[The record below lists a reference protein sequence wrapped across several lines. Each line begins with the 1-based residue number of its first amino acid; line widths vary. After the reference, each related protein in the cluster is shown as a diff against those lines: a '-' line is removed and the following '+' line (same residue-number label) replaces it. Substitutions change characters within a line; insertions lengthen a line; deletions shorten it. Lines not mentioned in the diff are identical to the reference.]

1 MCLTIMSTTG
11 CVSMILFQSGEDFEG
26 TYHREPRDPGEDR
39 QWLQRRI
46 HQRVPLY
53 SRSFVSLIQM

>member
-1 MCLTIMSTTG
+1 
-11 CVSMILFQSGEDFEG
+11 MIISQSSEDFDT
-26 TYHREPRDPGEDR
+26 TYHREPRDPGEGR

-53 SRSFVSLIQM
+53 SRAFVSLIQI